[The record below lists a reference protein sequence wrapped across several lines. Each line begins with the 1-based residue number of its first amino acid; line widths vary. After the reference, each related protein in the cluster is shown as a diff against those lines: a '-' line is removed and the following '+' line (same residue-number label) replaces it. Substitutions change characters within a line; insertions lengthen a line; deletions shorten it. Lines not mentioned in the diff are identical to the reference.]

1 MGGMRASR
9 VKLAILDDYQR
20 QALKMADWGVLK
32 GVEVKVFDAP
42 FASVEEAG
50 RQLAPFDI
58 LCLMR
63 ERMAFPRQL
72 VEKLPNLKF
81 VSLTG
86 RRAGSL
92 DAKALAERG
101 IPISHTGAGNGT
113 ASTVELAWG
122 LILAAARNLAKAER
136 NMRSGKW
143 HDDLPAGISLG
154 GKRLG
159 LLGAGGIGAKVGA
172 VGKAFG
178 MEVVAWSQNLTEE
191 KAAAAGVRYLPKD
204 ELLSSADVITIHMVL
219 SDRTRNLLGR
229 KELEKI
235 KPGGI
240 LVNTSRGPIVDEAA
254 LLEWLRGGKGHA
266 ALDVYDREP
275 LPADHPLRKLP
286 NVTLS
291 PHLGYVNEENYRTFY
306 RDTVE
311 NVAAWLAGKPIRILQ
326 P

>member
-1 MGGMRASR
+1 M
-9 VKLAILDDYQR
+9 KLAILDDYQR
-20 QALKMADWGVLK
+20 VALKVADWSGLK
-32 GVEVKVFDAP
+32 GVEVKHFDAP
-42 FASVEEAG
+42 FASIDDAA
-50 RQLAPFDI
+50 RNLAPFEI

-63 ERMAFPRQL
+63 ERMAFPRAL
-72 VEKLPNLKF
+72 LEKLPNLKF

-101 IPISHTGAGNGT
+101 IPISHTGAGNGA
-113 ASTVELAWG
+113 ASTVELTWG
-122 LILAAARNLAKAER
+122 LILAAARSLSKAER

-143 HDDLPAGISLG
+143 HQGLPAGMALG

-159 LLGAGGIGAKVGA
+159 LIGAGGIGARVGA
-172 VGKAFG
+172 IGKAFG
-178 MEVVAWSQNLTEE
+178 MEVAAWSQNLTPE
-191 KAAAAGVRYLPKD
+191 KAAAAGARYLSKD
-204 ELLSSADVITIHMVL
+204 ELLSTSDVITIHMVL
-219 SDRTRNLLGR
+219 SDRTKNLVGKTDL
-229 KELEKI
+229 KNI

-254 LLEWLRGGKGHA
+254 LLEWLKSGAGHA

-275 LPADHPLRKLP
+275 LPAEHPLRKLE

-311 NVAAWLAGKPIRILQ
+311 NVAAWLAGKPIRMLQ

>member
-1 MGGMRASR
+1 M
-9 VKLAILDDYQR
+9 KLAVLDDYQ
-20 QALKMADWGVLK
+20 QLALKSADWGVLQ

-42 FASVEEAG
+42 FASLDDAARKLE
-50 RQLAPFDI
+50 PFDI

-63 ERMAFPRQL
+63 ERMPFPREL
-72 VEKLPNLKF
+72 VVKLPKLRF

-92 DAKALAERG
+92 DSKALAERG
-101 IPISHTGAGNGT
+101 IPVSHTGAGNGT

-143 HDDLPAGISLG
+143 HQGLPAGMALA

-159 LLGAGGIGAKVGA
+159 LIGAGGIGAKVGA

-178 MEVVAWSQNLTEE
+178 MDVVGWSQNLTPE
-191 KAAAAGVRYLPKD
+191 KAEAAGVRYVAKD
-204 ELLSSADVITIHMVL
+204 ELLSTSDVVTIHMVL
-219 SDRTRNLLGR
+219 SDRTRNLLG
-229 KELEKI
+229 KKDLERL
-235 KPGGI
+235 KPGAI

-254 LLEWLRGGKGHA
+254 LLEWLKTGAGHA

-275 LPADHPLRKLP
+275 LPADHALRKLE

-306 RDTVE
+306 R
-311 NVAAWLAGKPIRILQ
+311 
-326 P
+326 

>member
-1 MGGMRASR
+1 M
-9 VKLAILDDYQR
+9 KLAVLDDYQR
-20 QALKMADWGVLK
+20 LALKSADWRSLK
-32 GVEVKVFDAP
+32 GVQVKVFDAP
-42 FASVEEAG
+42 FASPDDAA
-50 RQLAPFDI
+50 RKLKPFDI

-63 ERMAFPRQL
+63 ERMPFPRQL

-92 DAKALAERG
+92 DSKALAERG
-101 IPISHTGAGNGT
+101 IPVSHTGAGNGT
-113 ASTVELAWG
+113 ASTVELTWG
-122 LILAAARNLAKAER
+122 LILAAARNLEQANR
-136 NMRSGKW
+136 NMRAGKW
-143 HDDLPAGISLG
+143 HQALPAGTALQ
-154 GKRLG
+154 GKTLG
-159 LLGAGGIGAKVGA
+159 LIGAGGIGAKVGL

-178 MEVVAWSQNLTEE
+178 MDVVAWSPNLTPE
-191 KAAAAGVRYLPKD
+191 KAGAAGLRHVEKD
-204 ELLSSADVITIHMVL
+204 ELFSTADVITIHMVL
-219 SDRTRNLLGR
+219 SERSRHLVSRHDFQKMKKGA
-229 KELEKI
+229 
-235 KPGGI
+235 I

-254 LLEWLRGGKGHA
+254 LLAWLKKGKGHA
-266 ALDVYDREP
+266 ALDVYEREP
-275 LPADHPLRKLP
+275 LPAKHPLRKMQ